1 MVVASG
7 VDRTRHWKVVD
18 AHPEG
23 TALAIAGS
31 MGLLGSTVTTW
42 FSVLVQYP
50 TDESRVEYKI
60 FGPPYASLHDYIAVG
75 RVFEVLTVLADVFA
89 LVAILYGSVVVDRTR
104 AVANVLTVSGA
115 VALGVL
121 VISWIT
127 FETADPL
134 GTATGGDVRLG
145 VGWFLAALSAGAIVA
160 AGLLIRSG
168 RSQTRSRAPSPV
180 AR

>member
-1 MVVASG
+1 M
-7 VDRTRHWKVVD
+7 D

-23 TALAIAGS
+23 TALAVAGS

-60 FGPPYASLHDYIAVG
+60 FGPAYGSLHDYIAVG
-75 RVFEVLTVLADVFA
+75 RVFEVLTVLAGVFA
-89 LVAILYGSVVVDRTR
+89 LVAILYGGVVVDRTR

-134 GTATGGDVRLG
+134 GTATGGDARLG

-160 AGLLIRSG
+160 AGLLSG
-168 RSQTRSRAPSPV
+168 RSQTRSRAPSPA